1 MEMEKRFSEMSD
13 YELDQNIR
21 EFSEK
26 ARKAEQ
32 MGMVNEYAVYKRKID
47 MAKAYLLNPNEFEPG
62 QVYEVNGKDFVIDH
76 MKGTFAWGRLDQ
88 SDELSAYPIS
98 VLEKKQAL

>member
-1 MEMEKRFSEMSD
+1 MGMEKRFSEMSES
-13 YELDQNIR
+13 ELDQNIR
-21 EFSEK
+21 EFAEK

-47 MAKAYLLNPNEFEPG
+47 MAKAYLMNPDDFKPG
-62 QVYEVNGKDFVIDH
+62 QVYEVGGKDFVIEH
-76 MKGTFAWGRLDQ
+76 MKGTFAWGRLDR

-98 VLEKKQAL
+98 VLEKKKD